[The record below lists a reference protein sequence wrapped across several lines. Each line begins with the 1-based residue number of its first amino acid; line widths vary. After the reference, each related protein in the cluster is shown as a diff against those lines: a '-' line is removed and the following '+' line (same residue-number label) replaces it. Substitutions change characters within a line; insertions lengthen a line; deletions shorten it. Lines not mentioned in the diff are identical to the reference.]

1 MLWEMGY
8 RIHSYLCQQ
17 RYVLKLSSK
26 GFDPDLGRQ
35 VPWRL
40 KSQARATDGAGTGRA
55 AGRRCRGAGGS
66 SEWGVST
73 ERRRSSRAWGST
85 APGRSQL
92 HLTHSLRELERADGL
107 PEIFRPCGDLQ
118 ESGTHTQSWWQHPRL
133 ALPQEPTCS
142 SRTAVVPA
150 PSAGCN
156 RRVSCESRK
165 GT

>member
-1 MLWEMGY
+1 MGY
-8 RIHSYLCQQ
+8 RIHCYLCRQ
-17 RYVLKLSSK
+17 RYALKPSSR

-35 VPWRL
+35 VPWSL
-40 KSQARATDGAGTGRA
+40 KSQARAAVEAGTGRA
-55 AGRRCRGAGGS
+55 ARRWCRGARSS

-73 ERRRSSRAWGST
+73 ERRGSSRAWGSS
-85 APGRSQL
+85 APGRPQF
-92 HLTHSLRELERADGL
+92 HLTHSLRKLERADGL
-107 PEIFRPCGDLQ
+107 PEIFCPCGDLQ
-118 ESGTHTQSWWQHPRL
+118 ESGTHTQSWWQHPPRL
-133 ALPQEPTCS
+133 ALPQGPTCS